1 MNIENMLKNFYYK
14 RKNGATKEEI
24 LKLEKNYHWILP
36 DFYKEILNFS
46 NGLELDNEET
56 FIFLFSTSY
65 ILEANKKI
73 YETTIFAPN
82 LLVIGNTGGDEI
94 LVVEQKKD
102 SEKIYIYDP
111 CALFPGEED
120 ITIIHIEK
128 WFLNGCPM
136 DEELYKCIY

>member
-24 LKLEKNYHWILP
+24 LELEKNYHWILP

-56 FIFLFSTSY
+56 FIFLFNTSY
-65 ILEANKKI
+65 MLKANKKI

-102 SEKIYIYDP
+102 SEKIYIH
-111 CALFPGEED
+111 
-120 ITIIHIEK
+120 TNHK
-128 WFLNGCPM
+128 
-136 DEELYKCIY
+136 

>member
-24 LKLEKNYHWILP
+24 LELEKNYHWILP

-56 FIFLFSTSY
+56 FIFLFNTSY
-65 ILEANKKI
+65 MLKANKKI

-111 CALFPGEED
+111 GALFPGEED

-136 DEELYKCIY
+136 GEELYKCTY

>member
-1 MNIENMLKNFYYK
+1 M
-14 RKNGATKEEI
+14 
-24 LKLEKNYHWILP
+24 P

-56 FIFLFSTSY
+56 FIFLFNTSY
-65 ILEANKKI
+65 MLKANKKI

-111 CALFPGEED
+111 GALFPGEED

-136 DEELYKCIY
+136 GEELYKCIY